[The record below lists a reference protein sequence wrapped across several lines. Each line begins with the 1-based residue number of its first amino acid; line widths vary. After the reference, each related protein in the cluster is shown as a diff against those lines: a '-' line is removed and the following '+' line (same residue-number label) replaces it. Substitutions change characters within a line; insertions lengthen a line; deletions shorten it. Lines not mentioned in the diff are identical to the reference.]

1 MVDDDELKE
10 FLSHYG
16 TKGMRWGVS
25 RPRGSNGRVSTN
37 RVSVERKGADRVLEK
52 TKVHG
57 KRSLTNKELA
67 DYNKRLELETKF
79 AKLKKGDVTAGT
91 AVVLAGAAFAGG
103 IALNIARSQV
113 QTEGTKRVAAFFARK
128 AATSST

>member
-1 MVDDDELKE
+1 MDADQKVGD
-10 FLSHYG
+10 FLSHHG
-16 TKGMRWGVS
+16 IKGMKWGV
-25 RPRGSNGRVSTN
+25 RRKRGPGGRVSTKKT
-37 RVSVERKGADRVLEK
+37 SLERKAADRVLEK

-91 AVVLAGAAFAGG
+91 AAVLAGAAFAGG
-103 IALNIARSQV
+103 IALNAVRASMQG
-113 QTEGTKRVAAFFARK
+113 EATKKVAAMFAKK
-128 AATSST
+128 ASG